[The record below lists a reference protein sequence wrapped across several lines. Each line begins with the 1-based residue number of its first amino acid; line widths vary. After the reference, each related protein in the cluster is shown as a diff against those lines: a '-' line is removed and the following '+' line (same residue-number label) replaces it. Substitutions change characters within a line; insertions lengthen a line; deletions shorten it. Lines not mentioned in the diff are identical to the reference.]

1 MYCLFLPISCLCGVF
16 TGFYTANKQIITL
29 SIVEIGE
36 QLFSIGFS
44 WTALHFLTGNQTL
57 TACRYVILGSCLGS
71 CLTLGC
77 LIFFLQRKK
86 KPTTSNTPISRRL
99 LRTAVPLALADD
111 LRAGISTAEN
121 MLVPK
126 RLAFYPSS
134 LSPLADFGMVCGMV
148 FPVIMF
154 PAAILFSLNE
164 LLIPEL
170 ARCGTAGSK
179 KRIQYLAGRSLRIS
193 LLYGTFFCGLIF
205 LLSDFLCM
213 RLYHNPEAAKYMR
226 IFSLL
231 IPMLYCDSVTD
242 AMTKGLGQQKICVR
256 YNIITSVLDLLLLYT
271 LLPKYGLAGYFLS
284 FLISHALNFV
294 LSLRRLLKITHIQ
307 LLWYVPLLAI
317 SALLVA
323 IGISSF
329 LVTPWLRVLSF
340 SLIFLSI
347 LSLLGILR
355 KENFLWFRNL
365 LFPGAQE

>member
-1 MYCLFLPISCLCGVF
+1 
-16 TGFYTANKQIITL
+16 
-29 SIVEIGE
+29 
-36 QLFSIGFS
+36 
-44 WTALHFLTGNQTL
+44 
-57 TACRYVILGSCLGS
+57 
-71 CLTLGC
+71 
-77 LIFFLQRKK
+77 
-86 KPTTSNTPISRRL
+86 
-99 LRTAVPLALADD
+99 
-111 LRAGISTAEN
+111 
-121 MLVPK
+121 
-126 RLAFYPSS
+126 
-134 LSPLADFGMVCGMV
+134 
-148 FPVIMF
+148 
-154 PAAILFSLNE
+154 
-164 LLIPEL
+164 
-170 ARCGTAGSK
+170 
-179 KRIQYLAGRSLRIS
+179 
-193 LLYGTFFCGLIF
+193 
-205 LLSDFLCM
+205 M